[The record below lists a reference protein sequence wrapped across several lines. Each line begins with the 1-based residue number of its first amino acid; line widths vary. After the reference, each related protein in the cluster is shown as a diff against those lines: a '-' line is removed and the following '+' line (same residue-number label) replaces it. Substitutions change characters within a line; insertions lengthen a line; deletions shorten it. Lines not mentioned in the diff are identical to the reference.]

1 MGPGKGAGQPFPD
14 LAPRAMAAG
23 NQLAAAAALLPL
35 ALLPPPAAPAG
46 GILIL
51 LGTVLVRRG

>member
-1 MGPGKGAGQPFPD
+1 
-14 LAPRAMAAG
+14 MAAG
-23 NQLAAAAALLPL
+23 NQLAAAVALPPL
-35 ALLPPPAAPAG
+35 ALLRPPAAPAG